1 MTSTQEIKNRAA
13 KLAPIDDSVQ
23 LPAAIR
29 AAAARSNSLHQ
40 QAYQTEV
47 TDAPTPAAQPVAV
60 STGTEGQ
67 SQTAQPEA
75 AATPAPGTESA
86 TPPAKAD
93 DWEHKYNS
101 MKGRY
106 DRAET
111 TISGLTQRIG
121 HLEAQLSSLAAR
133 PVQQPTPDLQFKPL
147 ITDKDKEDF
156 GADFI
161 DVAQRAALEKVNPE
175 IADLKAKLARLE
187 GTVGSVAAQT
197 HQQSQQSIYKTL
209 DEKLPKWREINRNQK
224 FLAWANLPDLYSG
237 AIRVHMMNDAFNKG
251 DAQRVL
257 AFFNGFLSEEAAST
271 PAPAKPDPVTPQ
283 GNGKVPLETFAAPG
297 RATTAAATPAPAEKE
312 TIRRAQIAAFY
323 ADVNRGKY
331 KGNDAEK
338 LRLEQMIFEAE
349 RDGRIVD

>member
-13 KLAPIDDSVQ
+13 KLPPVDESVQ

-29 AAAARSNSLHQ
+29 AAAARSNALHQ
-40 QAYQTEV
+40 QAYQVEEPNAV
-47 TDAPTPAAQPVAV
+47 ATPQA
-60 STGTEGQ
+60 GTEGQ
-67 SQTAQPEA
+67 PQTPEPEVKPQPQA
-75 AATPAPGTESA
+75 GTEGV

-111 TISGLTQRIG
+111 TINGLTQRIG
-121 HLEAQLSSLAAR
+121 MLEAQLAQPRA

-175 IADLKAKLARLE
+175 IAQLKAELAQLK
-187 GTVGSVAAQT
+187 GTVGSVASQT
-197 HQQSQQSIYKTL
+197 EKQTQQSIYAQL
-209 DEKLPKWREINRNQK
+209 DKDQPNWRQINRDPK
-224 FLAWANLPDLYSG
+224 FLAWANLPDPFSG

-251 DAQRVL
+251 DAHRVL
-257 AFFNGFLSEEAAST
+257 AFFKGFLSEEAAPT
-271 PAPAKPDPVTPQ
+271 PAPATPPNPVTPQ
-283 GNGKVPLETFAAPG
+283 GNSKVPLEAFAAPG

-312 TIRRAQIAAFY
+312 TITRAQISQFY
-323 ADVNRGKY
+323 LDVQKGKY
-331 KGNDAEK
+331 RGNDAEK
-338 LRLEQMIFEAE
+338 DRLERMIFEAE
-349 RDGRIVD
+349 QDGRIV